1 MAFAAGEAADSE
13 LSYDPNRELLGS
25 KESCQGLAFGVSMR
39 QGSRPYM
46 EDVTVAQPV
55 PQHAN
60 FMVSAFAVRATCSDC
75 LLTLF
80 SLDFRRV

>member
-1 MAFAAGEAADSE
+1 
-13 LSYDPNRELLGS
+13 
-25 KESCQGLAFGVSMR
+25 MR

-80 SLDFRRV
+80 SLDFCRV